1 MCPKSFGGMIFFVV
15 SLHWNFVKDMIQD
28 KAIFLDFDGVICES
42 CRIKNDAYYNSY
54 IEFGPVIARKALDY
68 HLLHGGV
75 SRVKLFPILHRML
88 LHREITP
95 VEHRMMSER
104 FTAWVEQEVV
114 KAPLTEGV
122 EQFLRQWQG
131 RAVIFVSSGTPQDE
145 MRRIVSAK
153 GLNKYFTDVFG
164 SPDTKDMHIQS
175 MLAKYGI
182 SRADTLFV
190 GDATTDRDAARATG
204 IHFVARLSED
214 SILQDERYTIDN
226 FTQIGSII
234 EEIWQ

>member
-1 MCPKSFGGMIFFVV
+1 MIYLFV
-15 SLHWNFVKDMIQD
+15 SLHWKKVKVMTHN

-42 CRIKNDAYYNSY
+42 CQIKNVAYYNSY
-54 IEFGPVIARKALDY
+54 IEFGADIAQQALDY

-95 VEHRMMSER
+95 DEHRMMSER

-114 KAPLTEGV
+114 KAPLTIGV

-131 RAVIFVSSGTPQDE
+131 RALIFVSSGTPQDE

-153 GLNKYFTDVFG
+153 GLDGYFTAVFG
-164 SPDTKDMHIQS
+164 SPDTKDQHISS
-175 MLAKYGI
+175 MLQKYSI
-182 SRADTLFV
+182 SRADALFV

-214 SILQDERYTIDN
+214 SILQDERYTISN
-226 FTQIGSII
+226 FTQIGAII